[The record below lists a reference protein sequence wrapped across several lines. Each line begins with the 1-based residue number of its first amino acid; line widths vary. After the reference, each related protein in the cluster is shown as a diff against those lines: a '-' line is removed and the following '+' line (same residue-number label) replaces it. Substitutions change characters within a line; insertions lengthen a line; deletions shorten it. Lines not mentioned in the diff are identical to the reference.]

1 VPPAP
6 SALSPTDSA
15 RRFAWALGA
24 IAVAVVLVYA
34 NTWRAPF
41 VFDDQ
46 SSILENPTILHLGR
60 GIFSPP
66 GGSGI
71 TVEGRPILNASL
83 ALNHAWS
90 GMDVWSYHAVNLCIH
105 VLAALTFCGLVRRTL
120 RRAAVPAAVH
130 VHATEIAL
138 AATALWA
145 LHPLQTES
153 VTYIVQRTE
162 SLMGLLY
169 LLTLYAF
176 VRGCESEQ
184 SRRWFVVAV
193 AACAL
198 GMATKEVMVSA
209 PLLVLLYDRTFV
221 AGSFRAAWARRWP
234 VHLGLAATWLVLGYL
249 LLGSGTRG
257 GTIGAAAGVTWW
269 QYAFCQARA
278 LVHYIGL
285 ALWPAGLTFDY
296 GSDFVSFGEMLPFAL
311 VDLVLLGLTA
321 HAIWR
326 RPALGFLGAWFFLIL
341 APTSSVVGGTRQ
353 MLAEHRMYLSLGALT
368 VLVALAVHL
377 WLGRRSWIMWSVLAI
392 GLGWLTVRRNAD
404 YGSVVALYRDTVA
417 KRPGN
422 AYAHNN
428 LGQALLLAGRTAEAV
443 EEFRVALRLS
453 PQRAMAHTHLAAAL
467 AKLGRT
473 DDAVAEAEAAL
484 RENPNYA
491 EARYN
496 LATGLLRRGEPQAAI
511 PQFEAALRLRP
522 TYAEAACNLGV
533 ALLRAG
539 RPAEAI
545 QRLDEALR
553 LRPDYSDAHF
563 NLAVALQQQG
573 QLAKAVEHYER
584 ALQLRGD
591 YAEAHNNYGVA
602 LLRLDRRSEAM
613 EHFRAALRVQ
623 PDYAE
628 AHVNLGSALAEGGQW
643 APAVTEYEAAL
654 RLDPRNA
661 QADFELGNALSALGR
676 AREAIPHYEAAVR
689 AQPDNAEFRNNLGG
703 ALLEGAQRV
712 DDAIAQFN
720 TALRLKPDSAET
732 HTNLAVALADRGD
745 RAEAVRHLE
754 QALRLRPDYAFA
766 REQLARL
773 RSGNSP

>member
-1 VPPAP
+1 VTPAKTASTP
-6 SALSPTDSA
+6 SFGATRL
-15 RRFAWALGA
+15 AWALAGLVGA
-24 IAVAVVLVYA
+24 ILLAYA

-46 SSILENPTILHLGR
+46 SSILENPTIRRLGW

-83 ALNHAWS
+83 AVNHAWT
-90 GMDVWSYHAVNLCIH
+90 GLNVWSYHAGNLGIH
-105 VLAALTFCGLVRRTL
+105 ALAALTFFGLVRRTL
-120 RRAAVPAAVH
+120 RRPVVPAALRE
-130 VHATEIAL
+130 HATEIAL
-138 AATALWA
+138 AAAALWA

-176 VRGCESEQ
+176 VRGVESAQ
-184 SRRWFVVAV
+184 RRRWFAAAI

-221 AGSFRAAWARRWP
+221 AGSFRRAWRERWP
-234 VHLGLAATWLVLGYL
+234 VHVGLAATWIVLGYL
-249 LLGSGTRG
+249 LLGSGSRG

-278 LVHYIGL
+278 LVHYLGL
-285 ALWPAGLTFDY
+285 ALWPGRLIFDY

-311 VDLVLLGLTA
+311 LDLALLALTA
-321 HAIWR
+321 YALVR
-326 RPALGFLGAWFFLIL
+326 RPLLGFLGAWFFVIL

-353 MLAEHRMYLSLGALT
+353 MLAEHRMYLSLGAVAVLT
-368 VLVALAVHL
+368 AIWVRM
-377 WLGRRSWIMWSVLAI
+377 WLGRRAWIVWSALVVVL
-392 GLGWLTVRRNAD
+392 GLLTVRRNED
-404 YGSVVALYRDTVA
+404 YRSVVALYRDTVA

-428 LGQALLLAGRTAEAV
+428 LGQALLLAGRSAEAV

-453 PQRAMAHTHLAAAL
+453 PLRAMAHTHLAAAL

-473 DDAVAEAEAAL
+473 DEAVAEAEAAL

-496 LATGLLRRGEPQAAI
+496 LATGLLRRHQTAAAI
-511 PQFEAALRLRP
+511 GEFEAALRLRP
-522 TYAEAACNLGV
+522 GYAEAACNLGV
-533 ALLRAG
+533 ALLQAG
-539 RPAEAI
+539 RPIDAI
-545 QRLDEALR
+545 RRLEEALR
-553 LRPDYSDAHF
+553 LKPDYSEAHF
-563 NLAVALQQQG
+563 NLGVALQQQG
-573 QLAKAVEHYER
+573 QLAGAAEHYAR
-584 ALQLRGD
+584 ALELRPD

-602 LLRLDRRSEAM
+602 LLRLNRGREAV
-613 EHFRAALRVQ
+613 EQFRAALGEQ
-623 PDYAE
+623 PDYVE
-628 AHVNLGSALAEGGQW
+628 AHANLGSALAEGGQW
-643 APAVTEYEAAL
+643 AAAVAEYEAAL
-654 RLDPRNA
+654 RGDPNNT
-661 QADFELGNALSALGR
+661 QAHFELGNALSALGR

-689 AQPDNAEFRNNLGG
+689 AQPDNAEYRNNLGG

-712 DDAIAQFN
+712 DDAIVNFN
-720 TALRLKPDSAET
+720 AALRLKPDSPET

-745 RAEAVRHLE
+745 RAEAIRHLE

-773 RSGNSP
+773 RGGRSP